1 MAIYTDSLEGKLKTL
16 QATWE
21 QFVLDLQASDAF
33 KVIIDLGTKLI
44 SLLDVL
50 LNKIPILSDLI
61 KVTLAV
67 GAVGILIS
75 SIQKL
80 LSMLGVFT
88 TVSKAITGIKTA
100 ATTASGAL
108 GVLQSGITA
117 FKTASQT
124 GASASLAFNSALSAM
139 DAASM
144 GASSAIAG
152 VVSAMA
158 PFLAVGAAVGL
169 VAFIGYLNSAEKAAK
184 DAEKAID
191 KFNDTKDEVDE
202 VQTELTTVN
211 DKIAEINAKDGITLT
226 DKQELQNL
234 KDQREQL
241 EALLKLKKEAAAREG
256 RSAAGDIQ
264 KAYTKTYGDTA
275 GQVSDLSGVA
285 TGRLQT
291 ASAGLGGFSAVLG
304 AYKELTE
311 LQKEATANG
320 EQLTKTQQE
329 AFDNATKTI
338 AENQEQLIG
347 WRDSLSAMKEA
358 MSPEEF
364 APYQGLLDNINT
376 ELNAIE
382 RTTAPE
388 VWQGH
393 RLTDLLLGDD
403 ASSAAQNAKD
413 QLDTLSQ
420 QLADGIINEDVYKQK
435 LTNVL
440 TNLANDPTIQ
450 QGLKDIFGEDF
461 MQDAGIDEIVN
472 TLAEG
477 FGVTIPSA
485 ADSTIYKIDDMKT
498 GLSDLD
504 DRLGNLKSGMEDLG
518 NIDLSS
524 ITDMDDMNEAL
535 AQGESLINSYEN
547 ELNGLQSAYDSLG
560 ANVDAAGAAL
570 DFLASNMD
578 DIINSGEAGYK
589 AISDVIS
596 GAGELVDV
604 VDTATGEVINIQDRI
619 TAIMEDE
626 TLTQQQKQQAVMALQ
641 GDIQNAGNNT
651 ITTMNAVI
659 DAIVKVKQELASAL
673 NAAASFV
680 ENVQSSVGNLADKV
694 SGSFGGKVL
703 KAFGIDASDLKT
715 AVSGLSGVADTLRD
729 KSQQITNSIQNDKA
743 ELIKG
748 VKEYETKLNSAAG
761 SAEKA
766 YKKVQDAAN
775 KAGSSGSNST
785 KKQTDATK
793 ELTDAL
799 KEEYEA
805 QKAILDA
812 QKKQLQARKD
822 ALNQE
827 KSDLADAKDA
837 IENLIDMTMSMLKQ
851 KYQDQLDI
859 LEKQQDALDEQK
871 DAFDKKI
878 EQQKEYLK
886 LQKEEQEHT
895 KELSEKNQAI
905 ADIQAELEE
914 LRYDNSAAGQK
925 KRLELLDS
933 LNDAQKDLTD
943 YQNQYDYDTKVDE
956 LDKEKDAF
964 QQQIESQKE
973 AIEQQ
978 KEYIKNVIMD
988 EYNLYLEAI
997 NLIQGRSEEFK
1008 NQLIE

>member
-21 QFVLDLQASDAF
+21 QFVLDLQASEAF
-33 KVIIDLGTKLI
+33 KTIIDLGTKLI

-61 KVTLAV
+61 KTALAV
-67 GAVGILIS
+67 GAIGVLVGSL
-75 SIQKL
+75 QKL
-80 LSMLGVFT
+80 LGMLGVFT
-88 TVSKAITGIKTA
+88 TLEKQITVVKNFASVIGSLPAAFKAAQTFGTSFSAMLQGVAMSAGLSATA
-100 ATTASGAL
+100 ASTLVAAL
-108 GVLQSGITA
+108 
-117 FKTASQT
+117 
-124 GASASLAFNSALSAM
+124 
-139 DAASM
+139 
-144 GASSAIAG
+144 
-152 VVSAMA
+152 A
-158 PFLAVGAAVGL
+158 PLAVVGIGVGL

-184 DAEKAID
+184 DAEKAVSEYKEEQQKIESAQSEL
-191 KFNDTKDEVDE
+191 DTI
-202 VQTELTTVN
+202 N
-211 DKIAEINAKDGITLT
+211 DKIAEINAKDGLTLT
-226 DKQELQNL
+226 DKQELENL
-234 KDQREQL
+234 KEQRAEL
-241 EALLKLKKEAAAREG
+241 EALIKTYENLAETQRTTALKAEQKAVKKELAKGDSTGTASDYG
-256 RSAAGDIQ
+256 RFSE
-264 KAYTKTYGDTA
+264 K
-275 GQVSDLSGVA
+275 DLSSMAINYDKDSLDDAV
-285 TGRLQT
+285 
-291 ASAGLGGFSAVLG
+291 GL
-304 AYKELTE
+304 YKRYIE
-311 LQKEATANG
+311 LQKEAGQQGKTLSEESQKNMSDLASHLQDRLEYLEQEKETLEALGDTESEEYQQVVANLG
-320 EQLTKTQQE
+320 MIEQ
-329 AFDNATKTI
+329 A
-338 AENQEQLIG
+338 
-347 WRDSLSAMKEA
+347 
-358 MSPEEF
+358 
-364 APYQGLLDNINT
+364 
-376 ELNAIE
+376 
-382 RTTAPE
+382 TAPE
-388 VWQGH
+388 AWQEH
-393 RLTDLLLGDD
+393 QLSNLLLGDD
-403 ASSAAQNAKD
+403 VSDVVKQAKD
-413 QLDTLSQ
+413 QIDELKQ
-420 QLADGIINEDVYKQK
+420 QLADGVIDQETYTTK
-435 LTNVL
+435 LKEVL
-440 TNLANDPTIQ
+440 AGIANDPDIQ
-450 QGLKDIFGEDF
+450 EALKNIFPDL
-461 MQDAGIDEIVN
+461 DTSDLDTVIN
-472 TLAEG
+472 TLAQG
-477 FGVTIPSA
+477 LGVDIPTA
-485 ADSTIYKIDDMKT
+485 ADATIYKIDDMKT

-504 DRLGNLKSGMEDLG
+504 DRLGNLKSGMENLG

-524 ITDMDDMNEAL
+524 ITDLEDMNEAL
-535 AQGESLINSYEN
+535 AQGEDLINSYEN
-547 ELNGLQSAYDSLG
+547 ELNGLQTAYDSLG

-570 DFLASNMD
+570 DFLSSNME
-578 DIINSGEAGYK
+578 DIVNSGEAGYK
-589 AISDVIS
+589 AISDVIN
-596 GAGELVDV
+596 GAGELVNV
-604 VDTATGEVINIQDRI
+604 VDTATGEVINVQDRI

-703 KAFGIDASDLKT
+703 KAFGVDASDLKT
-715 AVSGLSGVADTLRD
+715 AVSGLSGVADTLRN
-729 KSQQITNSIQNDKA
+729 KSQEITNSIQNDKA

-748 VKEYETKLNSAAG
+748 VEEYQTKLNSAAG
-761 SAEKA
+761 GAEKA

-775 KAGSSGSNST
+775 KAGSSGSGST

-812 QKKQLQARKD
+812 QKKQLQARKE

-837 IENLIDMTMSMLKQ
+837 IEDLIDMTMSMLKQ

-886 LQKEEQEHT
+886 LQKEEQDHAN
-895 KELSEKNQAI
+895 ELAEKNQAI
-905 ADIQAELEE
+905 ADVQAELEE

-933 LNDAQKDLTD
+933 LNTAQKDLTD

-964 QQQIESQKE
+964 QQQIEAQKD
-973 AIEQQ
+973 AIDQQ
-978 KEYIKNVIMD
+978 KEYIKNTLMD

-997 NLIQGRSEEFK
+997 QLIQGRSDEFY
-1008 NQLIE
+1008 NSLLE